1 MILCNDATLADMKQ
15 QYDEKSKDIFGEHYD
30 RLAQIK
36 AQYDPNNVFDK
47 LFAITPATSA
57 NAQV

>member
-1 MILCNDATLADMKQ
+1 MCKRWALTDLKQ
-15 QYDEKSKDIFGEHYD
+15 QYDEKSKDIFGENYE
-30 RLAQIK
+30 RLARIK

-57 NAQV
+57 KGQA

>member
-1 MILCNDATLADMKQ
+1 MMRNLANLKQ

-36 AQYDPNNVFDK
+36 AQYDPNNVFNK
-47 LFAITPATSA
+47 LFAITPVMDAKGQA
-57 NAQV
+57 